1 MNTSRREYELREGEH
16 VNPEVRI
23 SHQIAIPGLEFV
35 NEPTCKRG
43 PFRFGDRAG
52 LISLGK
58 STGSLKPSRPPTHHA
73 LAKSCGLGRSGTR
86 CE

>member
-1 MNTSRREYELREGEH
+1 MNTSRREYESREGEH

-23 SHQIAIPGLEFV
+23 PHHV

>member
-1 MNTSRREYELREGEH
+1 MNTSRREYESREGEH

-23 SHQIAIPGLEFV
+23 PHHV

-73 LAKSCGLGRSGTR
+73 LAKSCGLGRTGAR

>member
-1 MNTSRREYELREGEH
+1 MNTSRREYESREGEH

-23 SHQIAIPGLEFV
+23 PHHV

-58 STGSLKPSRPPTHHA
+58 STGSLSPRALRRTMRSPSHA
-73 LAKSCGLGRSGTR
+73 GSAEAGLDANDCRL
-86 CE
+86 

>member
-1 MNTSRREYELREGEH
+1 M
-16 VNPEVRI
+16 NPEVRI
-23 SHQIAIPGLEFV
+23 PRQIAIPGLEFV

-58 STGSLKPSRPPTHHA
+58 STGSLSPRALRRTMRSPSHA
-73 LAKSCGLGRSGTR
+73 GSAVAGLDANDCRL
-86 CE
+86 

>member
-1 MNTSRREYELREGEH
+1 
-16 VNPEVRI
+16 VNLEVRI
-23 SHQIAIPGLEFV
+23 PHQIAIPGLEFV

-52 LISLGK
+52 VIRWDEHWILE
-58 STGSLKPSRPPTHHA
+58 PSRPPTHHA
-73 LAKSCGLGRSGTR
+73 LAKSCGLGRTGAR